1 MFKIMLAL
9 HLLTAIFAIGPL
21 VGAATTASRGL
32 RKADASATGNAARTL
47 TVYGYASLVV
57 VIFGFGL
64 MSAKPDYGNKEHV
77 AEFSEPWIWIS
88 VVLWLCSLALIFGLV
103 VPALKQATTALAGAP
118 GETTSV
124 GSLTGRVAA
133 GGGLIALV
141 YVAIIVLMV
150 YQPGS

>member
-32 RKADASATGNAARTL
+32 RKGDAGATDSAARTL
-47 TVYGYASLVV
+47 TIYGYASVVV

-64 MSAKPDYGNKEHV
+64 MSAKAPWDKSEHV
-77 AEFSEPWIWIS
+77 AEFGDLWIWLS
-88 VVLWLCSLALIFGLV
+88 ALLWLVTLGLLFGLT
-103 VPALKQATTALAGAP
+103 VPALKKASAAIGTGAVGDSLKAATGQ
-118 GETTSV
+118 
-124 GSLTGRVAA
+124 VAA
-133 GGGLIALV
+133 TGGIIGLIYA
-141 YVAIIVLMV
+141 AIVFLMV

>member
-64 MSAKPDYGNKEHV
+64 MSAKAPWDKSKHV

-88 VVLWLCSLALIFGLV
+88 VILWLCTLALIFGLV
-103 VPALKQATTALAGAP
+103 VPALKQATAAIGS
-118 GETTSV
+118 GSSV
-124 GSLTGRVAA
+124 DQLTGRVAA
-133 GGGLIALV
+133 GGGVVALI
-141 YVAIIVLMV
+141 YVAIVVLMV